1 MTCTVSGDHNH
12 GDRFKSPK
20 DRVVGSPSKWAN
32 FMAYKWG

>member
-20 DRVVGSPSKWAN
+20 DRVVKHPFQMGELH
-32 FMAYKWG
+32 GL